1 MKSPA
6 ARKRKPSSGQKASL
20 STSRALGVLTRAATL
35 GGTLLAIRFAA
46 MAFPTTS
53 EATGIWRSAL
63 EHPLLPWELAIA
75 GTMTAAYAYRENR
88 KWAVAGILVWAAI
101 LNLGGGDLWRRLGV
115 HFVHNPSH
123 QLEAPLQEA
132 RQNRSAFASVTLDFY
147 TYLGIN
153 FPNAQVNFR
162 EATELLVNP
171 WIAKKVGN
179 VVLITGSEYAS
190 KLSDEQAA
198 ALKNLSHRTFEAG
211 PQDPAVYF
219 FDQQVDPMFA
229 TFNVYE
235 QGKEVFV
242 LNPSLLATLR

>member
-6 ARKRKPSSGQKASL
+6 ARKRKPSSGQKQSV
-20 STSRALGVLTRAATL
+20 STSRALGVFTRAATL
-35 GGTLLAIRFAA
+35 GGTLLAIRFVA

-53 EATGIWRSAL
+53 GATGIWRSAL
-63 EHPLLPWELAIA
+63 ENPLLPWEMAIA

-101 LNLGGGDLWRRLGV
+101 LNLGGGDLWKRLGV
-115 HFVHNPSH
+115 QFVHNPSH
-123 QLEAPLQEA
+123 QLEVPLHEA

-147 TYLGIN
+147 SYLGIN
-153 FPNAQVNFR
+153 FPYAQVNFR
-162 EATELLVNP
+162 DASELLVNP

-179 VVLITGSEYAS
+179 VVLSTGNDYVS
-190 KLSDEQAA
+190 KLTDDQSA
-198 ALKNLSHRTFEAG
+198 ALKKLSHHTFEAG
-211 PQDPAVYF
+211 PHDAVVHF

-242 LNPSLLATLR
+242 LPPSLLATLR